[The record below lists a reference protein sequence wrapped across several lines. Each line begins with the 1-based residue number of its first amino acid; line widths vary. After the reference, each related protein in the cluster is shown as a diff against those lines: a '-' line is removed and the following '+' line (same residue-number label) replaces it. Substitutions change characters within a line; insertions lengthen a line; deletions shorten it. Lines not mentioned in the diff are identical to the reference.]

1 MAASLDDK
9 LYCTL
14 RKLVVFYDQRKND
27 LKGKILFLSLGSKGK
42 NISIP
47 REVVNTFSSSFIYL
61 SNLFY
66 AITEAY
72 LEPSQASAMDLFCKN
87 S

>member
-27 LKGKILFLSLGSKGK
+27 LKGKIFFLSLGSKGK

-47 REVVNTFSSSFIYL
+47 REVVNTFSSSFI
-61 SNLFY
+61 
-66 AITEAY
+66 
-72 LEPSQASAMDLFCKN
+72 
-87 S
+87 